1 MWAGSFVSLAL
12 VSWSVPSDWSH
23 GPARAE
29 VSFPP
34 LRRQRAGQSLLQPHV
49 LSGLGAPP
57 RPLLTEAL
65 LSSPREILASKVT
78 KDLPVARAS
87 LETLGS
93 QATKVT
99 QA

>member
-1 MWAGSFVSLAL
+1 M
-12 VSWSVPSDWSH
+12 
-23 GPARAE
+23 
-29 VSFPP
+29 
-34 LRRQRAGQSLLQPHV
+34 
-49 LSGLGAPP
+49 
-57 RPLLTEAL
+57 LTEAL